1 MTRFALCATL
11 VAALAQ
17 PVLADE
23 KADVQAGED
32 LAKRW
37 CVACHV
43 VGPDVAGGDAGP
55 SFESVA
61 RRPGVNQQN
70 IKVWLADPHPPM
82 DNLSLTAE
90 DTRVLTQYIF
100 SLGGN

>member
-11 VAALAQ
+11 MAALAQ
-17 PVLADE
+17 PVFADE
-23 KADVQAGED
+23 KADIQAGED
-32 LAKRW
+32 LSKRW
-37 CVACHV
+37 CAACHV
-43 VGPDVAGGDAGP
+43 VGPNTTGGDAGP

-61 RRPGVNQQN
+61 RRPGVDQQN

-90 DTRVLTQYIF
+90 DTRVLTRYIF
-100 SLGGN
+100 SLQGD